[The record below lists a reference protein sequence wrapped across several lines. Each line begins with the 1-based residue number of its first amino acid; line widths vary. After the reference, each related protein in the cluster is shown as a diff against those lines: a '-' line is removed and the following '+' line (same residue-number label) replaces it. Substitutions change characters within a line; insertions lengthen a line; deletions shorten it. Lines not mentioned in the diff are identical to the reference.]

1 MDSTWEHRSRPDD
14 RESEGERMGN
24 PIAPHERVV
33 GLAAVVCIA
42 CTYGWRSE
50 EEGLQGG
57 GAAVGRR
64 RRLMAP
70 FFIVAGRVGIEGGR
84 AQLRAS
90 TRQTTR
96 YDARPRTD
104 DAWRS
109 WREGGPALR

>member
-1 MDSTWEHRSRPDD
+1 MDSTCEHRSRPDD
-14 RESEGERMGN
+14 REREWVTRLRRMRE
-24 PIAPHERVV
+24 ERVV
-33 GLAAVVCIA
+33 GFAAVVCIA
-42 CTYGWRSE
+42 CEYGWRSE

-109 WREGGPALR
+109 WREGGLALR